1 MKNSFLLLAAISI
14 AFATCTP
21 TELTPNLPAG
31 RSTEVTSGG
40 GGGGGGTTGGGGAT
54 SGKGGGTTQAPPS
67 NLSIFTNQLIATWF
81 TSAALNLGDFTHAVR
96 IELKSDGSYG
106 LVFTDNNTGAVTTG
120 VGGSWQFTIPANLP
134 INESGLLVLTGSE
147 GGTLLSGFCLFVH
160 PGVLKYST
168 TVNNLPSPLNQ
179 KEFVLQK
186 L

>member
-21 TELTPNLPAG
+21 TELTPNLPAS
-31 RSTEVTSGG
+31 RPNEVTSGG
-40 GGGGGGTTGGGGAT
+40 GGGGATT
-54 SGKGGGTTQAPPS
+54 GKGGGTTQAPPS
-67 NLSIFTNQLIATWF
+67 NLSIFTNQLIAKWF
-81 TSAALNLGDFTHAVR
+81 TSAALNLGDFTHAVQ

-120 VGGSWQFTIPANLP
+120 VGGNWQFTIPANLP
-134 INESGLLVLTGSE
+134 INESGLLVLTSSE

-168 TVNNLPSPLNQ
+168 TVNNFPSPLNQ